1 MFFHILF
8 YDGSGRVSLAFLR
21 GFLYNNSM
29 KKAIRQPQ
37 QERSTEKKNKIIQA
51 SYEVFSEVGYFGANT
66 SEIAKRA
73 GVSTGIVYSYFT
85 DKRDIL
91 LYVLEIYLDKVTK
104 PLMALFDSIA
114 PPFDFSALIPKIVD
128 MTIDIHR
135 DNAHMHDTLHSL
147 AATDK
152 EVGAEFIRL
161 EGDITYEISNKL
173 TEFNP
178 EIEHPIEKVHLAM
191 DMIQSFAHEYVFDNH
206 RYIDYDVMK
215 RTVIDALVALFAEK

>member
-1 MFFHILF
+1 M
-8 YDGSGRVSLAFLR
+8 LAFSR
-21 GFLYNNSM
+21 DFLYNSSM

-91 LYVLEIYLDKVTK
+91 LYVLKIYLDKVTK
-104 PLMALFDSIA
+104 PLIALFDSIT
-114 PPFDFSALIPKIVD
+114 PPLDFSALIPKIVD
-128 MTIDIHR
+128 MTIEIHKE
-135 DNAHMHDTLHSL
+135 NAHMHGTLHAL

-152 EVGAEFIRL
+152 EVSAEFIRL

-173 TEFNP
+173 AEFNP
-178 EIEHPIEKVHLAM
+178 EVEHPIEKVHLAM

-215 RTVIDALVALFAEK
+215 RTVIETLVAMFMNK